1 MTGDSKLTLDRPKDG
16 HSRTNRFEIGGDA
29 ETGSVKMKNKTMAI
43 AAVAAFVILSALLL
57 PAVDIDARDGDSEG
71 NAKYIIGTS
80 AKGVELGAGKTAR
93 MSFNN
98 TAFTDAATVTFQA
111 KGYDDYQDVT
121 LGTTP
126 VLLDTADI
134 KIQIE
139 GGSGVYSVT
148 FTPGTAPKA
157 GTVYIKM
164 TVTES
169 KNGQTLA
176 QNYFYAANFSTEF
189 SDPKIVVYKNNS
201 STEEYYSQITGGTVT
216 TLDLAYNTPYSMK
229 LKTMVAEGASWKDAN
244 DFLFYGTGLPE
255 GFAVTIDGRIGGK
268 IASTVGEGQAG
279 TMTIHAVMGGID
291 KTLEIPWKVG
301 QKPITTGADFEIKYD
316 GATVGTYV
324 MIEAADTPTFTLEAV
339 ADKGTI
345 TDAKFVVGTTEQTK
359 TTEWNYTVSFPGTGT
374 YMVTATCTMEFD
386 GVSMKVEKSFTVYCV
401 SAIYDGDLNP
411 VVTAP

>member
-1 MTGDSKLTLDRPKDG
+1 
-16 HSRTNRFEIGGDA
+16 
-29 ETGSVKMKNKTMAI
+29 MKNKTMAI

-57 PAVDIDARDGDSEG
+57 PAVDIDAREGDSEG
-71 NAKYIIGTS
+71 TAKYIIGTS

-93 MSFNN
+93 ISFNN
-98 TAFTDAATVTFQA
+98 MAFTDAATVAFQA
-111 KGYDDYQDVT
+111 KGYVDYQDVA

-134 KIQIE
+134 KIQME

-176 QNYFYAANFSTEF
+176 QDYFYAANFSTEF
-189 SDPKIVVYKNNS
+189 SDPRIVVYKNNS
-201 STEEYYSQITGGTVT
+201 DSEKYYDGTDEAAGEKAS
-216 TLDLAYNTPYSMK
+216 TLDLAYDTPYSMK
-229 LKTMVAEGASWKDAN
+229 LKTMVADGAGWKDAN
-244 DFLFYGTGLPE
+244 EFLFYGTGLPE

-268 IASTVGEGQAG
+268 IASTVGEGETG

-291 KTLEIPWKVG
+291 KTLEIPWKIG
-301 QKPITTGADFEIKYD
+301 QKPVTTGADFDIKYD
-316 GATVGTYV
+316 GATVGKYV
-324 MIEAADTPTFTLEAV
+324 MIAVADTPTFSLEAV
-339 ADKGTI
+339 TGKGTI

-359 TTEWNYTVSFPGTGT
+359 TAEWSYTVSFPGTGT
-374 YMVTATCTMEFD
+374 YKVTATCTMEFE

>member
-1 MTGDSKLTLDRPKDG
+1 MTLDRPKDG

-29 ETGSVKMKNKTMAI
+29 ETGSVKMKNKTMAM
-43 AAVAAFVILSALLL
+43 AAVAAFVLISALLL
-57 PAVDIDARDGDSEG
+57 PAVDIDARDGDSEA
-71 NAKYIIGTS
+71 NAKYIIGT
-80 AKGVELGAGKTAR
+80 AAQGVELGAGKTAR
-93 MSFNN
+93 ISYNN
-98 TAFTDAATVTFQA
+98 TAFTDAATATFQA
-111 KGYDDYQDVT
+111 KGQDDYQDVA
-121 LGTTP
+121 LGTS
-126 VLLDTADI
+126 VALTATGI
-134 KIQIE
+134 NIQIE
-139 GGSGVYSVT
+139 GGDGVYSVT
-148 FTPGTAPKA
+148 FTPGTDPKA
-157 GTVYIKM
+157 GTVYVKM

-169 KNGQTLA
+169 MNGQTLA

-216 TLDLAYNTPYSMK
+216 TLELAYDTPYSMK
-229 LKTMVAEGASWKDAN
+229 LATKVADGTGWKNAN

-268 IASTVGEGQAG
+268 IASTVGEGQEG
-279 TMTIHAVMGGID
+279 TMTIHAVKDGID

-301 QKPITTGADFEIKYD
+301 QKPVTTGAEFEIKYG

-324 MIEAADTPTFTLEAV
+324 MIEVADTPTFSLEAV

-359 TTEWNYTVSFPGTGT
+359 LSEWNYKVTFPGTGT
-374 YMVTATCTMEFD
+374 YMVTATCTMELA
-386 GVSMKVEKSFTVYCV
+386 GATMSVQKSFTVYCV
-401 SAIYDGDLNP
+401 TAIYDGDLNP